1 MIVCSKYLRVGVCT
15 LGYQLNILGW
25 NKLKII
31 EQDPYSEVFR
41 TNNHHLMNLMYSRAI
56 VNIMCDV
63 SFSNLEMYEPPESGR
78 WYVVIS
84 GEKFMKASSENF
96 VSFLSLYEYE

>member
-1 MIVCSKYLRVGVCT
+1 MTDSK
-15 LGYQLNILGW
+15 
-25 NKLKII
+25 
-31 EQDPYSEVFR
+31 
-41 TNNHHLMNLMYSRAI
+41 AI

-63 SFSNLEMYEPPESGR
+63 SFSDLEMYEPPESGK

-84 GEKFMKASSENF
+84 GEIFMNAFSENF

>member
-1 MIVCSKYLRVGVCT
+1 MFYLIIIYGMTDSK
-15 LGYQLNILGW
+15 
-25 NKLKII
+25 
-31 EQDPYSEVFR
+31 
-41 TNNHHLMNLMYSRAI
+41 AI

-84 GEKFMKASSENF
+84 GEKI
-96 VSFLSLYEYE
+96 VVFLSLCEYE

>member
-1 MIVCSKYLRVGVCT
+1 MTDSK
-15 LGYQLNILGW
+15 
-25 NKLKII
+25 
-31 EQDPYSEVFR
+31 
-41 TNNHHLMNLMYSRAI
+41 AI

-63 SFSNLEMYEPPESGR
+63 SFSNLEMYEPPESGK

-84 GEKFMKASSENF
+84 GEKFMNAFSENF